1 MCMKYVQTQWQD
13 IQVRIYVYMYY
24 DIYIYPMTYLYPMVG
39 HPSENRGEMLPPSTN
54 GNWMKSPGLG
64 HVKPKKIPGR

>member
-1 MCMKYVQTQWQD
+1 
-13 IQVRIYVYMYY
+13 
-24 DIYIYPMTYLYPMVG
+24 MTYIYPMVG

-54 GNWMKSPGLG
+54 WMKSPGLG